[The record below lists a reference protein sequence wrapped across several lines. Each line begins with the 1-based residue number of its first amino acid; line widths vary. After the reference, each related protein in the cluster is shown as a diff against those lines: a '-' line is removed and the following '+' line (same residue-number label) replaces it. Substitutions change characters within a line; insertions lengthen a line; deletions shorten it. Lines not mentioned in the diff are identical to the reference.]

1 MSHHPNCPNY
11 RLARLCAPECH
22 LMQPSQMY
30 SATTIYIPES
40 SPQAFPPIYS
50 TAQDAIQST
59 RLIKQEFERATNY
72 VKQISNALDRPERRV
87 HFEPPL
93 PRRQDASSRTDGVFE
108 SRERDR
114 TRRRTTSTPTTRAQ
128 IPRSILRPE
137 SVLPTQPTIY
147 IVTFATDHIP
157 NRPSNV
163 QRLLDTQIPRRNP
176 PIPHLHT
183 IDARAFTPPS
193 PALCLQYS
201 GISPVIQDIVL
212 QDRHARSA
220 VKHAIFALLDFG
232 ERQRVHERQ
241 GMNAASALR
250 EVSMSVCCHA
260 GTHRSV
266 AIGERIA
273 QGVKSEVA
281 RLGCGEGVR
290 IVVRHVS
297 RVKGRGD
304 PF

>member
-1 MSHHPNCPNY
+1 MTHHPDCPNF
-11 RLARLCAPECH
+11 RLTRPCAPECH
-22 LMQPSQMY
+22 LMQPPQIY
-30 SATTIYIPES
+30 SATTMYIP
-40 SPQAFPPIYS
+40 QTPPPTYP
-50 TAQDAIQST
+50 TAQDAIQSI
-59 RLIKQEFERATNY
+59 RLIKQDSDRATAY
-72 VKQISNALDRPERRV
+72 VKQPSNTLDSPSRHV
-87 HFEPPL
+87 HFEG
-93 PRRQDASSRTDGVFE
+93 QHANSRTYGISE
-108 SRERDR
+108 SLSHSQDR
-114 TRRRTTSTPTTRAQ
+114 RHTTSLPTSRAQ
-128 IPRSILRPE
+128 IPRSILRPGT
-137 SVLPTQPTIY
+137 LPVPQPTVY

-176 PIPHLHT
+176 AIPHLYT
-183 IDARAFTPPS
+183 IDARAFAPPS
-193 PALCLQYS
+193 PRLCLQYS
-201 GISPVIQDIVL
+201 GISPLIQDIVL
-212 QDRHARSA
+212 QDRHARIA
-220 VKHAIFALLDFG
+220 VKHAINQLLACG
-232 ERQRVHERQ
+232 QT
-241 GMNAASALR
+241 GIR

-273 QGVKSEVA
+273 QGMKSEVA